1 MTTTLLEA
9 VHQGA
14 GDTHHMA
21 AWHWLEDQLSAEQL
35 TEFLSIF
42 DGGPEHSPF
51 NSASTWA
58 PTLPRQQRPA

>member
-1 MTTTLLEA
+1 MTTNLLEA

-14 GDTHHMA
+14 DDTHRLA
-21 AWHWLEDQLSAEQL
+21 AWNWLEDQLSAEQL
-35 TEFLSIF
+35 TEFLLIF
-42 DGGPEHSPF
+42 DGGPEHSPT